1 MLRTVLT
8 IGLFALLGLF
18 ALNLIYSVLPAVIGL
33 LWYVIGLAFKIGLFI
48 LVVYLLIRILSPDT
62 ARRMRERWSGM

>member
-8 IGLFALLGLF
+8 IGLFAVLALF
-18 ALNLIYSVLPAVIGL
+18 ALNLLYGVLPLLMGL
-33 LWYVIGLAFKIGLFI
+33 LWSVISIAFKVGLFI
-48 LVVYLLIRILSPDT
+48 LVIYLLIRILSPDT

>member
-8 IGLFALLGLF
+8 IGLFALLALF
-18 ALNLIYSVLPAVIGL
+18 ALNLIYGILPLVITTLGYL
-33 LWYVIGLAFKIGLFI
+33 IGLAFKIGLFI

>member
-8 IGLFALLGLF
+8 IGLFAVLALF
-18 ALNLIYSVLPAVIGL
+18 ALNLIYGILPLVIGTL
-33 LWYVIGLAFKIGLFI
+33 GYLISLAFKIGLFI

>member
-8 IGLFALLGLF
+8 IGLFALLALF
-18 ALNLIYSVLPAVIGL
+18 ALNLIYGILPMVIGG
-33 LWYVIGLAFKIGLFI
+33 LWYLINLAFKIGLFI

>member
-8 IGLFALLGLF
+8 IGLFAVLALF
-18 ALNLIYSVLPAVIGL
+18 ALNLLYGILPFVMGA
-33 LWYVIGLAFKIGLFI
+33 LWSLITIAAKIGLVV
-48 LVVYLLIRILSPDT
+48 LVIYLLVRIFAPDT